1 MGTSKRSRPKRL
13 AEKLLQIRQFFN
25 FSQNQMLDKLG
36 LKDSHY
42 RENISAFERGT
53 REPSFLIL
61 LSYARAAGVSMESLV
76 DDELDLPKKF
86 TK

>member
-1 MGTSKRSRPKRL
+1 MGTSKRARPQRL
-13 AEKLLQIRQFFN
+13 AEKLLQIRQSFN

-61 LSYARAAGVSMESLV
+61 LSYARVSGVPMEVFV
-76 DDELDLPKKF
+76 DDELELPAKYK
-86 TK
+86 